1 MSDAL
6 VNAAIGR
13 LIDAAKN
20 AAKNA
25 YAPYSAFH
33 VGAAL
38 QLDTGHIVTAANFE
52 NASYGLSLCAETVA
66 IAKAASDGQ
75 LSNITAIAIAG
86 GPAKIDM
93 SADLGHDPV
102 TPCGR
107 CRQIIKEV
115 ADLTETDIPIHCA
128 YKKGYV
134 TYRLSE
140 LLPHAF
146 GPANLE

>member
-1 MSDAL
+1 MS
-6 VNAAIGR
+6 AATLR
-13 LIDAAKN
+13 LIEAARN

-38 QLDTGHIVTAANFE
+38 QLDTGQIVTGANFE

-66 IAKAASDGQ
+66 IAKASSDGQ

-107 CRQIIKEV
+107 CRQVIKEV
-115 ADLTETDIPIHCA
+115 ADFTEIDIPIHCA
-128 YKKGYV
+128 HKKGYV

-146 GPANLE
+146 GMADLE